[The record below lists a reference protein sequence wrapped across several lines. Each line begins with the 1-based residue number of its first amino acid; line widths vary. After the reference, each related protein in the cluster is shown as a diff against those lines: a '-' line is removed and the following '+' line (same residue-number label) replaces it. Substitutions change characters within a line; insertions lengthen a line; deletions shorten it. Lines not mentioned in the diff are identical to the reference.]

1 MAIRTLWRIAGAST
15 TTAHPDR
22 LIAGLRLHLRYAA
35 LTSVLMQIGAQQQAY
50 VALVGCEGC
59 AHGRCA
65 PGCRADLFGRML
77 RASIPA
83 CDPRYVASGL
93 AARPYT
99 RAALAWPAPRAQAL
113 TGALLHAWAESRLV
127 LHWPRAS
134 GRTPTVAALV
144 LTSSAGPEP
153 ASVLRS
159 CGWRAIALP
168 APLVLRLAKA
178 PIPTGAPIGARW
190 AGAPTLLL
198 AEPAVAVR
206 ANLPA
211 PPPHSHADDSV
222 LAAWVEGVLAAA
234 TTPSPEQER
243 TAPADDGPE
252 RAAAGPEDVANGW
265 PVGPCGMRPAALAA
279 LIERM
284 LTDPTV
290 LRMDAPQISQRGLVY
305 GRLAALSGVSDEL
318 AKALMVWFDAAGI
331 LQEPARPERRWR
343 QPRLLVHAD
352 PAWLAEQLRA
362 TPLPPAEAVRAAFAP
377 EQTRSI

>member
-1 MAIRTLWRIAGAST
+1 MAMRTLWRITGAST
-15 TTAHPDR
+15 TIARPDR

-50 VALVGCEGC
+50 VVLAGCEGC

-77 RASIPA
+77 RATIPA
-83 CDPRYVASGL
+83 CDPHYVASGL
-93 AARPYT
+93 ATRPYT
-99 RAALAWPAPRAQAL
+99 RAALAWPSPRAQAL
-113 TGALLHAWAESRLV
+113 TGTLLHAWVEARLV

-134 GRTPTVAALV
+134 GRTPRVAALL

-153 ASVLRS
+153 ASVLRA

-168 APLVLRLAKA
+168 TPLVLHLAKV

-198 AEPAVAVR
+198 AEPAEAVL
-206 ANLPA
+206 ANPPALPA
-211 PPPHSHADDSV
+211 QPHADDPV
-222 LAAWVEGVLAAA
+222 LAAWLEGMLAAA
-234 TTPSPEQER
+234 TAAPPEQER
-243 TAPADDGPE
+243 TAPTDDGPE
-252 RAAAGPEDVANGW
+252 RAAAGPEDVARDW
-265 PVGPCGMRPAALAA
+265 PVGPSGMRPAALAA

-284 LTDPTV
+284 LTDPAV

-305 GRLAALSGVSDEL
+305 GRLAALSGVSDDL

-343 QPRLLVHAD
+343 QPRLLVHTD

-362 TPLPPAEAVRAAFAP
+362 TPLPNAEAVRAAFAP
-377 EQTRSI
+377 EQARSI